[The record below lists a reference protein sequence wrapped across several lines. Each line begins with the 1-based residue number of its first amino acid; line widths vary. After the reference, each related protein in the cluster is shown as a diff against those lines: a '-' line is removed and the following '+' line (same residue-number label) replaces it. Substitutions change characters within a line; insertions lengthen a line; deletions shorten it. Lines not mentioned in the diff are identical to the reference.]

1 MRGASVAAGGGPQRR
16 CRVQAVEGKEREV
29 SWAEFIP
36 MAEHEARMRLALR
49 QAERAAEAGEV
60 PVGAVVYRGAELVG
74 RAWNQTR
81 TLKDPTAHAE
91 MLAITQAAAAVG
103 DWRLGECVLYVT
115 KEPCPMC
122 AGAAVLAR
130 LPLVVWGASDPLRGG
145 AVSRFNILQ
154 SAELNHRAEVLPG
167 VLEGECAA
175 LLREFFKHRREKNRE
190 NKTRKGTE
198 EQDGQGDD

>member
-1 MRGASVAAGGGPQRR
+1 MSL
-16 CRVQAVEGKEREV
+16 
-29 SWAEFIP
+29 AESIP

-49 QAERAAEAGEV
+49 QAERAAEEGEV

-103 DWRLGECVLYVT
+103 DWRLGGCVLYVT

-130 LPLVVWGASDPLRGG
+130 LPLVVWGAGDPLRGG

-154 SAELNHRAEVLPG
+154 SAELNHRAEALPG

-175 LLREFFKHRREKNRE
+175 LLKGFFKRRREENRE
-190 NKTRKGTE
+190 IKTRKGTE
-198 EQDGQGDD
+198 ERDGQDDG